1 MAGRK
6 TPTKPD
12 ILTML
17 LGKMGLA
24 PVKKKKSK
32 RRKGGAPRRRP
43 DGDAS
48 FAEAYASET
57 GAGPFADYG
66 QESGLGFE
74 EASYE
79 AAAAAGYAPTPI
91 GEEPDEDEPEAPAAF
106 APAPALEQPFAAA
119 AAPSADGKLFN
130 MDALDSSLDALF
142 SGLESGGSV
151 PEAAEAPPAPVAPQ
165 APEPAPAPAPVP
177 APIVAAP
184 PEPAKPAVPR
194 PIVTESAPPKPVRP
208 VATAPAAYPAAP
220 QALADLL
227 PMATAPDLRGVL
239 EAVDRTPGVLGSL
252 LVGHDGLII
261 TTTLPPEMEC
271 DYLGAQASS
280 LFAETNGQSRK
291 MRRGDLRRMTL
302 ETANGVMLLMAADM
316 GILVV
321 VSQDDQA
328 MDATAVTAAI
338 AGALEA

>member
-1 MAGRK
+1 
-6 TPTKPD
+6 
-12 ILTML
+12 
-17 LGKMGLA
+17 
-24 PVKKKKSK
+24 
-32 RRKGGAPRRRP
+32 
-43 DGDAS
+43 
-48 FAEAYASET
+48 
-57 GAGPFADYG
+57 
-66 QESGLGFE
+66 SGLGFE
-74 EASYE
+74 ESSYE
-79 AAAAAGYAPTPI
+79 AAAAAGYAPTPV
-91 GEEPDEDEPEAPAAF
+91 GEEPEDDEPVAPAAF
-106 APAPALEQPFAAA
+106 APAPALEQPYAAA
-119 AAPSADGKLFN
+119 AAPSADGGLFN

-151 PEAAEAPPAPVAPQ
+151 PEAAEAPAAFEP
-165 APEPAPAPAPVP
+165 APEPAPVPAPVP
-177 APIVAAP
+177 APIVAA

-220 QALADLL
+220 QGLADLL
-227 PMATAPDLRGVL
+227 PMATVPDLRGAL

-261 TTTLPPEMEC
+261 STTLPPEMEC

-280 LFAETNGQSRK
+280 LFAETNGQTRK

-321 VSQDDQA
+321 VSQDGQA
-328 MDATAVTAAI
+328 MDAASVTAAI